1 MSFVN
6 ETKSTPIQNDTGA
19 NVRSDINS
27 NMAAIYSLN
36 ASSSEPSAANSVAR
50 MIWADETNNELK
62 IRNGTN
68 TSFITIGSL
77 NETNL
82 GLATIASPTFT
93 GNVGVPAGTVSSLP
107 IRRSDDT
114 NTGIYFS
121 AADTLDIATGGT
133 RRAHFD
139 SNGITIRDRKALR
152 LRDTSNSNFVAL
164 RAPDNVS
171 SDVTLTLP
179 GTDGDANDVLQS
191 DGSGNL
197 SFTALP
203 QAVPTGSVHVMATT
217 TAPSGYL
224 KCNGAAVSRATY
236 ADLFAIIGTTWG
248 EGDGSSTF
256 NIPDLRGEF
265 VRGWD
270 DSKGTD
276 SGRSFASSQGDN
288 NKQHNHTASATSSVT
303 DNGHFHYAF
312 SNQYTDNGSARL
324 INKAGQDL
332 RAASDGA
339 VGNDSRQDY
348 KMGAVSGAADTG
360 RTEVK
365 QTGVTVSTSVTVD
378 NSPAGESRP
387 RNIAM
392 MYVIKT

>member
-19 NVRSDINS
+19 SVRSDINS

-36 ASSSEPSAANSVAR
+36 ASSSTPSAANSVAR
-50 MIWADETNNELK
+50 MIWADETNDELK

-68 TSFITIGSL
+68 TGFITIGSL
-77 NETNL
+77 DETNL
-82 GLATIASPTFT
+82 GLATKSSPTFT
-93 GNVGVPAGTVSSLP
+93 GNVGIPAGTVSSLP
-107 IRRSDDT
+107 FRFSADT
-114 NTGIYFS
+114 NTGIYRN
-121 AADTLDIATGGT
+121 AADDFSIVTGGT
-133 RRAHFD
+133 RRAHVD

-152 LRDTSNSNFVAL
+152 LRDTSNSNYVAI
-164 RAPDNVS
+164 RAPSNVS
-171 SDVTLTLP
+171 SNVTLTLP
-179 GTDGDANDVLQS
+179 SNDGGVNDVLQS

-203 QAVPTGSVHVMATT
+203 QAVPTGSVHMMATT

-224 KCNGAAVSRATY
+224 KCDGSAVSRTTY
-236 ADLFAIIGTTWG
+236 AALFTIIGTTWG
-248 EGDGSSTF
+248 AGDGSSTF
-256 NIPDLRGEF
+256 ELPDLRGEF

-270 DSKGTD
+270 DSRGVD

-288 NKQHNHTASATSSVT
+288 NKQHNHTASSTIT
-303 DNGHFHYAF
+303 DPGHFHYVANA
-312 SNQYTDNGSARL
+312 SAPNGSSNRL
-324 INKAGQDL
+324 FEKAGQDL
-332 RAASDGA
+332 RFAASGF

-348 KMGAVSGAADTG
+348 TGASTTGAADTG
-360 RTEVK
+360 RSEVK
-365 QTGVTVSTSVTVD
+365 TTGISASVTVN
-378 NSPAGESRP
+378 NSAAGEARP

>member
-19 NVRSDINS
+19 NVRADINS

-36 ASSSEPSAANSVAR
+36 ASSAEPSAANSVAR
-50 MIWADETNNELK
+50 MIWADENNNELK

-152 LRDTSNSNFVAL
+152 FRDTSNSNFVAI
-164 RAPDNVS
+164 RAPDNAA
-171 SDVTLTLP
+171 SDITLTLP
-179 GTDGDANDVLQS
+179 SSDGNANDVLQS

-197 SFTALP
+197 SFAALP
-203 QAVPTGSVHVMATT
+203 QAVPTGSVHMMATT

-224 KCNGAAVSRATY
+224 KCNGAAISRTTY
-236 ADLFAIIGTTWG
+236 ADLFAIIGTTHG

-256 NIPDLRGEF
+256 NVPDLRGEF

-270 DSKGTD
+270 DSRGVD
-276 SGRSFASSQGDN
+276 SGRSFGSSQSSQN
-288 NKQHNHTASATSSVT
+288 LQHNHTATATSTSSVT
-303 DNGHFHYAF
+303 DPGHFHNVAYSNSDSGDGVIEESGVGF
-312 SNQYTDNGSARL
+312 SGFEPTETAT
-324 INKAGQDL
+324 
-332 RAASDGA
+332 
-339 VGNDSRQDY
+339 
-348 KMGAVSGAADTG
+348 TG
-360 RTEVK
+360 I
-365 QTGVTVSTSVTVD
+365 TVSTSTSVSVA
-378 NSPAGESRP
+378 NAGGSEARP

>member
-6 ETKSTPIQNDTGA
+6 ETKSTPIQNDTGLE
-19 NVRSDINS
+19 VRRDINR
-27 NMAAIYSLN
+27 NFAAVYSLN
-36 ASSSEPSAANSVAR
+36 SSNEEPSQANSVKR

-77 NETNL
+77 DETNL
-82 GLATIASPTFT
+82 GLATLASPTFT

-179 GTDGDANDVLQS
+179 STDGDANDVLQS

-203 QAVPTGSVHVMATT
+203 QAVPTGSVHMMATT

-224 KCNGAAVSRATY
+224 ECDGTAVSRTTY
-236 ADLFAIIGTTWG
+236 ADLFTTIGTTWG

-256 NIPDLRGEF
+256 NVPDLRGEF

-270 DSKGTD
+270 NGKGTD
-276 SGRSFASSQGDN
+276 SGRTFASSQSDQN
-288 NKQHNHTASATSSVT
+288 AQHNHTATTTIT
-303 DNGHFHYAF
+303 DPGHKH
-312 SNQYTDNGSARL
+312 T
-324 INKAGQDL
+324 
-332 RAASDGA
+332 
-339 VGNDSRQDY
+339 
-348 KMGAVSGAADTG
+348 
-360 RTEVK
+360 
-365 QTGVTVSTSVTVD
+365 TSVD
-378 NSPAGESRP
+378 NQKLFPAAGGESISFGGAGSYPATTFTMNTNTTGITAATTTANQGGSEARP

>member
-6 ETKSTPIQNDTGA
+6 ETKTTPIQNDTGA

-50 MIWADETNNELK
+50 MIWADETNDELK

-68 TSFITIGSL
+68 TSFITIGALS
-77 NETNL
+77 ETNL
-82 GLATIASPTFT
+82 GLATKASPTFT

-152 LRDTSNSNFVAL
+152 FRDTSNSNFVAL
-164 RAPDNVS
+164 RAPSNAA
-171 SDVTLTLP
+171 SDITLTLP
-179 GTDGDANDVLQS
+179 SSDGNANDVLQS

-197 SFTALP
+197 SFAALP
-203 QAVPTGSVHVMATT
+203 QAVPTGSVHMFATT

-224 KCNGAAVSRATY
+224 ECDGSAVSRTTY
-236 ADLFAIIGTTWG
+236 ADLFTVIGTTWG
-248 EGDGSSTF
+248 AGDGSSTF
-256 NIPDLRGEF
+256 NLPDLRGEF

-270 DSKGTD
+270 NGRGVDS
-276 SGRSFASSQGDN
+276 SRSFASSQSDQ
-288 NKQHNHTASATSSVT
+288 NKQHNHGVT
-303 DNGHFHYAF
+303 DNGHNHSINDPGHIHQVQY
-312 SNQYTDNGSARL
+312 SNSDNGDGVIEESGTGLSGQEPTLSATTGIT
-324 INKAGQDL
+324 INNATTGI
-332 RAASDGA
+332 SINNDGGSEA
-339 VGNDSRQDY
+339 
-348 KMGAVSGAADTG
+348 
-360 RTEVK
+360 
-365 QTGVTVSTSVTVD
+365 
-378 NSPAGESRP
+378 RP

-392 MYVIKT
+392 MFVIKT

>member
-6 ETKSTPIQNDTGA
+6 ETKTTPIQNDTGA

-36 ASSSEPSAANSVAR
+36 ASSSEPSADNSVAR
-50 MIWADETNNELK
+50 MIWADETNDELK

-82 GLATIASPTFT
+82 GLATKASPTFT

-152 LRDTSNSNFVAL
+152 LRDTNNSNFVAI
-164 RAPDNVS
+164 RAPS
-171 SDVTLTLP
+171 SIDSDITLTLP
-179 GTDGDANDVLQS
+179 NTDGNANEVLQS

-203 QAVPTGSVHVMATT
+203 QAVPSGTVHLFATT

-224 KCNGAAVSRATY
+224 ECDGSAVSRATY
-236 ADLFAIIGTTWG
+236 ANLFAIIGTTWG
-248 EGDGSSTF
+248 AGNGSSTF
-256 NIPDLRGEF
+256 NLPDLRGEF

-270 DSKGTD
+270 DGRGVD
-276 SGRSFASSQGDN
+276 SGRNFASSQSDQ
-288 NKQHNHTASATSSVT
+288 NKQHNHTATSNVSDPGHNHSVTAARSIGGFT
-303 DNGHFHYAF
+303 DNGAAPDERVTQQNFDA
-312 SNQYTDNGSARL
+312 GSRT
-324 INKAGQDL
+324 
-332 RAASDGA
+332 
-339 VGNDSRQDY
+339 
-348 KMGAVSGAADTG
+348 TG
-360 RTEVK
+360 I
-365 QTGVTVSTSVTVD
+365 TVSTSIGNDGGSET
-378 NSPAGESRP
+378 RP

>member
-19 NVRSDINS
+19 NVRADINS

-50 MIWADETNNELK
+50 MIWADESNNELK

-107 IRRSDDT
+107 IRFSSDTDT
-114 NTGIYFS
+114 GVFTNSADDFS
-121 AADTLDIATGGT
+121 VVTGGT

-152 LRDTSNSNFVAL
+152 LRDTSNSNFVAIQ
-164 RAPDNVS
+164 APSNVS
-171 SDVTLTLP
+171 SDITLTLP
-179 GTDGDANDVLQS
+179 SSDGNANDVLQS

-197 SFTALP
+197 SFAALP
-203 QAVPTGSVHVMATT
+203 QAVPTGSVHLMATT
-217 TAPSGYL
+217 TPPTGYL
-224 KCNGAAVSRATY
+224 KCNGAAVSRTTY
-236 ADLFAIIGTTWG
+236 AALFAIIGTTWG

-256 NIPDLRGEF
+256 NVPDLRGEF
-265 VRGWD
+265 VRGWAD
-270 DSKGTD
+270 NRVGVNQ
-276 SGRSFASSQGDN
+276 GRAFASFEDQDN
-288 NKQHNHTASATSSVT
+288 KVHNHVVT
-303 DNGHFHYAF
+303 DPGHGHSINDPGHFHNVA
-312 SNQYTDNGSARL
+312 YTNSDSGDGVIEESGTGFNGFEPTESAT
-324 INKAGQDL
+324 
-332 RAASDGA
+332 
-339 VGNDSRQDY
+339 
-348 KMGAVSGAADTG
+348 TG
-360 RTEVK
+360 ISVNLGH
-365 QTGVTVSTSVTVD
+365 TGISTNVQGS
-378 NSPAGESRP
+378 ESRP

-392 MYVIKT
+392 LYVIKT

>member
-36 ASSSEPSAANSVAR
+36 ASSSEPIAANSVAR
-50 MIWADETNNELK
+50 MIWADETNDELK
-62 IRNGTN
+62 IRNSTN
-68 TSFITIGSL
+68 TGFITIGSL
-77 NETNL
+77 DETNL
-82 GLATIASPTFT
+82 GLATLASPTFT

-152 LRDTSNSNFVAL
+152 LRDTSNSNFVAIQ
-164 RAPDNVS
+164 APSNVA
-171 SDVTLTLP
+171 SDITLTLP
-179 GTDGDANDVLQS
+179 SSDGDANDVLQS

-203 QAVPTGSVHVMATT
+203 QAVPTGSVHLMATT

-224 KCNGAAVSRATY
+224 KCDGSAVSRTTY
-236 ADLFAIIGTTWG
+236 SALFTIIGTTWG
-248 EGDGSSTF
+248 AGDGSSTF
-256 NIPDLRGEF
+256 ELPDLRGEF

-270 DSKGTD
+270 DGKGTD
-276 SGRSFASSQGDN
+276 SGRSFASSQSDQN
-288 NKQHNHTASATSSVT
+288 EQHNHSASTTVGSHTHSYAFAQGSGGGVGNNFGGSGITSVT
-303 DNGHFHYAF
+303 QSG
-312 SNQYTDNGSARL
+312 ARL
-324 INKAGQDL
+324 AELEQSGGNDGQDL
-332 RAASDGA
+332 RGYTAETDGTQPSGSTTIA
-339 VGNDSRQDY
+339 NQGGNE
-348 KMGAVSGAADTG
+348 A
-360 RTEVK
+360 
-365 QTGVTVSTSVTVD
+365 
-378 NSPAGESRP
+378 RP

>member
-19 NVRSDINS
+19 NVRADINS

-36 ASSSEPSAANSVAR
+36 ASSAEPSAANSVAR
-50 MIWADETNNELK
+50 MIWADESNNELK

-93 GNVGVPAGTVSSLP
+93 GNVGVPAGSVSSLP

-152 LRDTSNSNFVAL
+152 LRDTSNSNFVAIQ
-164 RAPDNVS
+164 APSNVA
-171 SDVTLTLP
+171 SDITLTLP
-179 GTDGDANDVLQS
+179 SSDGNANDVLQS

-203 QAVPTGSVHVMATT
+203 QAVPSGTVHLFATT

-224 KCNGAAVSRATY
+224 ECDGSAVSRTTY

-248 EGDGSSTF
+248 EGNGSSTF
-256 NIPDLRGEF
+256 NVPDLRGEF

-270 DSKGTD
+270 DGRGVD
-276 SGRSFASSQGDN
+276 SGRSFASAQGDQ
-288 NKQHNHTASATSSVT
+288 NKQHNHSVT
-303 DNGHFHYAF
+303 DPGHNHSINDPGHIHQVQY
-312 SNQYTDNGSARL
+312 SNSDSGDGVIEESGTGLSGQEPTLSATTGITINNASTGISIQNSGGS
-324 INKAGQDL
+324 
-332 RAASDGA
+332 
-339 VGNDSRQDY
+339 
-348 KMGAVSGAADTG
+348 
-360 RTEVK
+360 EVR
-365 QTGVTVSTSVTVD
+365 V
-378 NSPAGESRP
+378 

>member
-19 NVRSDINS
+19 NVRADINS

-36 ASSSEPSAANSVAR
+36 ASSAEPSAANSVAR
-50 MIWADETNNELK
+50 MIWADESNNELK

-152 LRDTSNSNFVAL
+152 LRDTSNSNFIAIQ
-164 RAPDNVS
+164 APSNVS
-171 SDVTLTLP
+171 SDITLTLP
-179 GTDGDANDVLQS
+179 SSDGNANDVLQS

-197 SFTALP
+197 SFAALP
-203 QAVPTGSVHVMATT
+203 QAVPTGSVHLMATT

-224 KCNGAAVSRATY
+224 KCNGAAVSRTTY
-236 ADLFAIIGTTWG
+236 ADLFAIVGTTWG

-256 NIPDLRGEF
+256 QLPDLRGEF
-265 VRGWD
+265 VRGWAD
-270 DSKGTD
+270 NGSVD
-276 SGRSFASSQGDN
+276 SGRSFASSQSDT
-288 NKQHNHTASATSSVT
+288 NKQHNHTATSTVT
-303 DNGHFHYAF
+303 DPGPNHVYIDQQAHTAGY
-312 SNQYTDNGSARL
+312 RPW
-324 INKAGQDL
+324 KAGD
-332 RAASDGA
+332 
-339 VGNDSRQDY
+339 NDCGQRNKNTSN
-348 KMGAVSGAADTG
+348 AFTG
-360 RTEVK
+360 IS
-365 QTGVTVSTSVTVD
+365 VSTSIAND
-378 NSPAGESRP
+378 GGSEARP

>member
-1 MSFVN
+1 
-6 ETKSTPIQNDTGA
+6 
-19 NVRSDINS
+19 
-27 NMAAIYSLN
+27 
-36 ASSSEPSAANSVAR
+36 
-50 MIWADETNNELK
+50 MIWADETNDELK

-68 TSFITIGSL
+68 TSFITIGALS
-77 NETNL
+77 ETNL
-82 GLATIASPTFT
+82 GLATKASPTFT

-152 LRDTSNSNFVAL
+152 LRDTSNSNFVAIQ
-164 RAPDNVS
+164 APSNVA
-171 SDVTLTLP
+171 SDITLTLP
-179 GTDGDANDVLQS
+179 SSDGNANDVLQS

-203 QAVPTGSVHVMATT
+203 QAVPTGSVHMMATT

-224 KCNGAAVSRATY
+224 KCNGAAVSRTTY
-236 ADLFAIIGTTWG
+236 ADLFAIIGTTHG

-256 NIPDLRGEF
+256 NVPDLRGEF

-270 DSKGTD
+270 DGRGVD
-276 SGRSFASSQGDN
+276 SGRSFASAQGDQ
-288 NKQHNHTASATSSVT
+288 NKQHNHSVT
-303 DNGHFHYAF
+303 DPGHNHSINDPGHIHQVQY
-312 SNQYTDNGSARL
+312 SNSDSGDGVIEESGTGLSGQEPTLSATTGITINNASTGISIQNSGGS
-324 INKAGQDL
+324 
-332 RAASDGA
+332 
-339 VGNDSRQDY
+339 
-348 KMGAVSGAADTG
+348 
-360 RTEVK
+360 EVR
-365 QTGVTVSTSVTVD
+365 V
-378 NSPAGESRP
+378 

>member
-19 NVRSDINS
+19 SVRSDINS

-36 ASSSEPSAANSVAR
+36 ASSSTPSAANSVAR
-50 MIWADETNNELK
+50 MIWADESTDELK

-82 GLATIASPTFT
+82 GLAKVASPAFT
-93 GNVGVPAGTVSSLP
+93 GNVTVPAGTVSSLP
-107 IRRSDDT
+107 VSFSGDS
-114 NTGIYFS
+114 NTGFFKNSADDFS
-121 AADTLDIATGGT
+121 IVTGGT
-133 RRAHFD
+133 RRAHVD

-152 LRDTSNSNFVAL
+152 LRDTSNSNFVAIQ
-164 RAPDNVS
+164 APSNVS
-171 SDVTLTLP
+171 SDITLTLP
-179 GTDGDANDVLQS
+179 NSDGDANDVLQS

-203 QAVPTGSVHVMATT
+203 QAVPTGSVHMMATT

-224 KCNGAAVSRATY
+224 KCDGSAISRTTY
-236 ADLFAIIGTTWG
+236 AALFTIIGTTWG
-248 EGDGSSTF
+248 AGNGSSTF
-256 NIPDLRGEF
+256 NLPDLRGEF

-270 DSKGTD
+270 DGKGTD
-276 SGRSFASSQGDN
+276 SGRSFASSQGDQ
-288 NKQHNHTASATSSVT
+288 NKQHNHSATSTSSVT
-303 DNGHFHYAF
+303 DPGHFHNLLY
-312 SNQYTDNGSARL
+312 NNGSF
-324 INKAGQDL
+324 GG
-332 RAASDGA
+332 SSGA
-339 VGNDSRQDY
+339 VTPRGDNTPTTPGIDNRIST
-348 KMGAVSGAADTG
+348 KTTG
-360 RTEVK
+360 I
-365 QTGVTVSTSVTVD
+365 TVSTSTTVA
-378 NSPAGESRP
+378 NQGGNEARP

>member
-6 ETKSTPIQNDTGA
+6 ETKTTPIQNDTGA

-50 MIWADETNNELK
+50 MIWADETNDELK

-68 TSFITIGSL
+68 TSFITIGAL

-82 GLATIASPTFT
+82 GLATKASPTFT

-164 RAPDNVS
+164 RAPSNVS
-171 SDVTLTLP
+171 SDITLTLP
-179 GTDGDANDVLQS
+179 STDGNANDVLQS

-203 QAVPTGSVHVMATT
+203 TAVPSGTVHLFATT

-224 KCNGAAVSRATY
+224 ECDGSAVSRTTY
-236 ADLFAIIGTTWG
+236 ADLFTVIGTTWG
-248 EGDGSSTF
+248 AGNGSSTF
-256 NIPDLRGEF
+256 NVPDLRGEF

-270 DSKGTD
+270 DGRGVD
-276 SGRSFASSQGDN
+276 SGRNFASSQTDQ
-288 NKQHNHTASATSSVT
+288 NKQHNHGVT
-303 DNGHFHYAF
+303 DNGHNHSINDPGHIHQIEY
-312 SNQYTDNGSARL
+312 SNSHSGDGVIEESGVGLSGTEPTLSATTGITINNATTGISINNDGGSEA
-324 INKAGQDL
+324 
-332 RAASDGA
+332 
-339 VGNDSRQDY
+339 
-348 KMGAVSGAADTG
+348 
-360 RTEVK
+360 
-365 QTGVTVSTSVTVD
+365 
-378 NSPAGESRP
+378 RP

>member
-19 NVRSDINS
+19 NVRADINS

-50 MIWADETNNELK
+50 MIWADETNDELK

-82 GLATIASPTFT
+82 GLATKASPTFT
-93 GNVGVPAGTVSSLP
+93 GNVGIPAGTVSSLP

-152 LRDTSNSNFVAL
+152 LRDTSNSNFVAIQ
-164 RAPDNVS
+164 APSNVS
-171 SDVTLTLP
+171 SDITLTLP
-179 GTDGDANDVLQS
+179 SSDGNANDVLQS

-203 QAVPTGSVHVMATT
+203 QAVPTGSVHMMATT

-224 KCNGAAVSRATY
+224 KCNGAAVSRTTY
-236 ADLFAIIGTTWG
+236 SDLFAIIGTTHG

-256 NIPDLRGEF
+256 NVPDLRGEF

-270 DSKGTD
+270 DSRGVD
-276 SGRSFASSQGDN
+276 SGRSFGSSQSDQ
-288 NKQHNHTASATSSVT
+288 NKQHNHTLTDPGHNHGINDPGHIHQVQYSNSDSGDGVIEESGTGLSGQEPTLSATTGITINNATTGISLANS
-303 DNGHFHYAF
+303 G
-312 SNQYTDNGSARL
+312 GSEA
-324 INKAGQDL
+324 
-332 RAASDGA
+332 
-339 VGNDSRQDY
+339 
-348 KMGAVSGAADTG
+348 
-360 RTEVK
+360 
-365 QTGVTVSTSVTVD
+365 
-378 NSPAGESRP
+378 RP

>member
-19 NVRSDINS
+19 NVRADINS

-36 ASSSEPSAANSVAR
+36 ASTSEPSAANSVAR

-77 NETNL
+77 DETNL
-82 GLATIASPTFT
+82 GLATKANPAFT
-93 GNVGVPAGTVSSLP
+93 GNVGVPAGTAAAPSL
-107 IRRSDDT
+107 RRSDDT
-114 NTGIYFS
+114 NTGVFFS
-121 AADTLDIATGGT
+121 AADTLDISTGGT

-139 SNGITIRDRKALR
+139 TNGITIRDRKALR
-152 LRDTSNSNFVAL
+152 LRDTSNSNFVAI
-164 RAPDNVS
+164 RAPSNVA
-171 SDVTLTLP
+171 SDITLTLP
-179 GTDGDANDVLQS
+179 SSDGNANDVLQS

-197 SFTALP
+197 SFASVP
-203 QAVPTGSVHVMATT
+203 GVPTGSVHMMATT

-224 KCNGAAVSRATY
+224 KCDGAAISRTAF
-236 ADLFAIIGTTWG
+236 ADLFAIIGTTHG

-256 NIPDLRGEF
+256 NVPDLRGEF

-270 DSKGTD
+270 DARGVD
-276 SGRSFASSQGDN
+276 SGRTFGSSQSDT
-288 NKQHNHTASATSSVT
+288 NKQHNHSATSTSTISPADHNHVFPGDDQLSFTANGRGGWT
-303 DNGHFHYAF
+303 DRRTGTF
-312 SNQYTDNGSARL
+312 SYDA
-324 INKAGQDL
+324 
-332 RAASDGA
+332 
-339 VGNDSRQDY
+339 DS
-348 KMGAVSGAADTG
+348 
-360 RTEVK
+360 
-365 QTGVTVSTSVTVD
+365 STSGNGIIYRTSD
-378 NSPAGESRP
+378 ATLSTSTSTSIANDGGSEARP